1 MVVHLLHTEQGVG
14 SNPTVT
20 TKHKNKYSTIEDMY
34 MSIHGYFST
43 PIYDSILIGD
53 ELIAVQ
59 AELDQVVAD
68 LTAKDSFQHNEQWL
82 PNTHK
87 LSDTSFKS
95 NLLMDY
101 QTTAFVEALKFHVFE
116 YMRMLDVPE
125 IKIQEFRIIQS
136 WMTNTSPGEFA
147 HTHNHGS
154 VDIAGVYYYKTN
166 GEDGSINFMNPV
178 PQFSTY
184 LLEHLPN
191 NMSYEPKVGKFIL
204 FPGWIDHGV
213 PANYTDNERISI
225 SFNINFKRPEF
236 S

>member
-1 MVVHLLHTEQGVG
+1 
-14 SNPTVT
+14 
-20 TKHKNKYSTIEDMY
+20 

-43 PIYDSILIGD
+43 PIYDSTIVGD
-53 ELIAVQ
+53 ELIAIQ
-59 AELDQVVAD
+59 EELDKVVAD
-68 LTAKDSFQHNEQWL
+68 LKSKDSFQHNEQWL

-95 NLLMDY
+95 NLLLDY
-101 QTTAFVEALKFHVFE
+101 PTPQFLEFLKFHVFE
-116 YMRMLDVPE
+116 YMRILGVPE

-136 WMTNTSPGEFA
+136 WMTNTGKHEFA

-191 NMSYEPKVGKFIL
+191 NVSYEPKVGKIIL
-204 FPGWIDHGV
+204 FPGWVDHGV
-213 PANYTDNERISI
+213 PANYTDDERISI

>member
-1 MVVHLLHTEQGVG
+1 MF
-14 SNPTVT
+14 
-20 TKHKNKYSTIEDMY
+20 

-43 PIYDSILIGD
+43 PIYDSTIVGD
-53 ELIAVQ
+53 ELIAIQ
-59 AELDQVVAD
+59 EELDKVVAD
-68 LTAKDSFQHNEQWL
+68 LKSKDSFQHNEQWL

-95 NLLMDY
+95 NLLLDY
-101 QTTAFVEALKFHVFE
+101 PTPQFLEFLKFHVFE
-116 YMRMLDVPE
+116 YMRILGVPE

-136 WMTNTSPGEFA
+136 WMTNTGKHEFA

-191 NMSYEPKVGKFIL
+191 NVSYEPKVGKIIL
-204 FPGWIDHGV
+204 FPGWVDHGV
-213 PANYTDNERISI
+213 PANYTDDERISI

>member
-1 MVVHLLHTEQGVG
+1 
-14 SNPTVT
+14 
-20 TKHKNKYSTIEDMY
+20 
-34 MSIHGYFST
+34 MSVHGYFST
-43 PIYDSILIGD
+43 PIYNSTLVGA

-59 AELDQVVAD
+59 EELDKVVAD
-68 LTAKDSFQHNEQWL
+68 LKLKNSFQHNEQWL

-95 NLLMDY
+95 NLLLDY
-101 QTTAFVEALKFHVFE
+101 PTPQFLEFLKFHVFE
-116 YMRMLDVPE
+116 YMRMLGVPE

-136 WMTNTSPGEFA
+136 WMTNTGKHEFA

-191 NMSYEPKVGKFIL
+191 NVSYEPKVGKIIL